1 MSGTIVL
8 PEQEVFNARVSAI
21 QSRIEAISGQNRMAK
36 LLNDNFRNWLANSS
50 MSPLNLTL
58 ELDKDSNGL
67 ISGDEFAGLLGK
79 MTGERPPDWVI
90 ELVFS
95 FVQAKPETGIPLAD
109 WMAFMAANGLE
120 VPEHL
125 FAKKV
130 EITGSIHTTA
140 EEFVV
145 NDEITVTVS
154 FSDDVDGYSIKA
166 TESNSG
172 QVEEFFTPLAE
183 MDSPT
188 GDQFM
193 LQPDEEGL
201 YQVELLHLGIRLS
214 MVEMNILQPVEEEQ
228 EEVEPEV
235 ATYSEHEE
243 EAHEEI
249 LVVDEGLGGF
259 ITELNNTKLK
269 SEARALIEKSSAY
282 RINGL
287 IKSTATTL
295 LGDGDHRNGTTVACD
310 IGDGFVLEVMMKHGE
325 RLFEAG
331 QPASIHAAPHDWSVA
346 TRRLICKEL

>member
-1 MSGTIVL
+1 
-8 PEQEVFNARVSAI
+8 
-21 QSRIEAISGQNRMAK
+21 
-36 LLNDNFRNWLANSS
+36 
-50 MSPLNLTL
+50 
-58 ELDKDSNGL
+58 
-67 ISGDEFAGLLGK
+67 
-79 MTGERPPDWVI
+79 
-90 ELVFS
+90 
-95 FVQAKPETGIPLAD
+95 
-109 WMAFMAANGLE
+109 
-120 VPEHL
+120 
-125 FAKKV
+125 
-130 EITGSIHTTA
+130 
-140 EEFVV
+140 
-145 NDEITVTVS
+145 
-154 FSDDVDGYSIKA
+154 
-166 TESNSG
+166 
-172 QVEEFFTPLAE
+172 
-183 MDSPT
+183 
-188 GDQFM
+188 M
-193 LQPDEEGL
+193 LQPDEAGL

-235 ATYSEHEE
+235 ATVSEHEE
-243 EAHEEI
+243 DVHEEI